1 MQIRL
6 PRPKDQPPR
15 RKRPPIVS
23 TAEMPICGICKT
35 QFSRYHCPACNL
47 PYCSLACFRAPE
59 HAGCSEAFDRQTL
72 VDEIKTA
79 EGKTGEEKRAM
90 MDMLKRFEEE
100 NADEG
105 DEDEDGPEGDEERA
119 ELEKRLEG
127 IDLDALP
134 PEELLALL
142 SPAQQA
148 AFNSTLS
155 DPARV
160 NALVMQE
167 FQGEHPWWIEED
179 QEDEELED
187 EEEPEV
193 KRPPMLEASQLPP
206 LNVGEDG
213 KVAVS
218 EKLAYNLVAVIFAY
232 AYTLRTF
239 SLTSFAS
246 LPLHSSERIAGLQ
259 VLAQLVPFLVERSSV
274 AFDDL
279 GGAVEYVVAREEA
292 MAVSPPLVA
301 LLLHDV
307 ARLLNPAPVTA
318 VPTSST
324 ASPLAGHPLAD
335 LLYALSDLHHLFSSA
350 AASGAPPSSAPK
362 PSLIARPSTSTPLT
376 KKQRAQ
382 ASMAAHKLLFY
393 AALRDSLWLTSGYL
407 NGQWTNGSAT
417 ESFDVINPGTG
428 EKLGSLPDMTVEDTK
443 QAVKHAHEA
452 LKTWRKTSE
461 YERSA
466 ILQKIF
472 QIMSENSE
480 DLAQIITAE
489 NGKPLADARGEV
501 TYGASYFSWYAGE
514 ALRNYGDVIPSAVK
528 GVQNTTIKQPIG
540 VCGIITPWN
549 FPNAMVTRKLAAAL
563 AAGNTVVLKAPSET
577 PYSVLAIAEIARRAG
592 VPDGVLNVVVTAKH
606 TADVGK
612 ELCENPLVH
621 KISFTGSTR
630 VGKILM
636 KQASSTLKKL
646 SFELGGNAPFIV
658 FDDADIDKAIA
669 GVLACKFR
677 QSGQTCVCANRIYVQ
692 SGIYDVFAS
701 RLAEAVRNFKVGEG
715 TGEGITHGPL
725 IHQAAVDKVHNHVED
740 AKKAGATVVV
750 GGMKMNLP
758 GYFYEPTV
766 LTEVQNCAIDNE
778 ETFGPLAAL
787 YRFETEEEVIA
798 RANDTEVGLAGYF
811 FTENIARLHRVAAA
825 LEVGMVGA
833 NTGAISQ
840 AAIPF
845 GGIKE
850 SGFGREGSKYGLQ
863 DWQNIKLVS
872 IGGL

>member
-100 NADEG
+100 NADE
-105 DEDEDGPEGDEERA
+105 DGPEGDEERE

-167 FQGEHPWWIEED
+167 FQGEYPWWIEED
-179 QEDEELED
+179 QEEEELED
-187 EEEPEV
+187 GEEPEV
-193 KRPPMLEASQLPP
+193 KRPPMLEASPLPP
-206 LNVGEDG
+206 LTVGEDG
-213 KVAVS
+213 KVAVT
-218 EKLAYNLVAVIFAY
+218 EKLVYNLVAVVFAY

-246 LPLHSSERIAGLQ
+246 LPLHSSERIAALQ
-259 VLAQLVPFLVERSSV
+259 VLAQLVPFLVERSST

-279 GGAVEYVVAREEA
+279 GGAVTYVVAREEA
-292 MAVSPPLVA
+292 MALSPPLVA

-318 VPTSST
+318 FPDSST
-324 ASPLAGHPLAD
+324 ASPLAAHPLAD
-335 LLYALSDLHHLFSSA
+335 LLYALSDLHHLFSTA
-350 AASGAPPSSAPK
+350 AASAAPPTSDLK
-362 PSLIARPSTSTPLT
+362 PSLIAPQPLVIPTMSRLASSFAAPT
-376 KKQRAQ
+376 KPQ
-382 ASMAAHKLLFY
+382 
-393 AALRDSLWLTSGYL
+393 LRDSLWLTSGYL
-407 NGQWTNGSAT
+407 NGQWTSGSAS

-428 EKLGSLPDMTVEDTK
+428 EKMGSLPDMTVEDTK

-452 LKTWRKTSE
+452 LKTWRKSSE

-592 VPDGVLNVVVTAKH
+592 VPDGVINVVLTSKH

-669 GVLACKFR
+669 GALACKFR
-677 QSGQTCVCANRIYVQ
+677 QSGQTCVCANRVYVQ
-692 SGIYDVFAS
+692 SGIYDAFAS
-701 RLAEAVRNFKVGEG
+701 KLADAVRNFKVGEG

-725 IHQAAVDKVHNHVED
+725 IHQAAVEKVHNHVED
-740 AKKAGATVVV
+740 AKKAGAKVVV
-750 GGMKMNLP
+750 GGKKMDLP

-766 LTEVQNCAIDNE
+766 LTEVQSCAIDNE